1 MRDDSMLWGETAT
14 FRETDM
20 KTVHFLCACSA
31 LSFAIAGSAP
41 QAFAQSAAAAE
52 EEPTEIVVTGS
63 RIARPELDVANP
75 IQAVTAEDIEQTGQT
90 NIADVLLRA
99 PALSASVGSSL
110 SGGRDANFG
119 ETGVNLLDLRNLGV
133 DRTLVLVNGKRHVS
147 GLPNTAAVDIS
158 SMPQELIEKVDVF
171 TGGASAVYG
180 ADGVSGVVNF
190 VLKRNYEGV
199 ALRAQA
205 GVSEKGDAGS
215 RLLTLTAGKNFSD
228 GRGNIALAYE
238 YGKND
243 RVTSFARSFTGN
255 SAKTFSLLRNID
267 DFPDNP
273 NVPDRILY
281 NNVTW
286 ADSAPDGAID
296 VDLDGVPDFT
306 GSGLPYDRGI
316 VLRSAGGRAIGG
328 TNTPTAGYFG
338 DIQPGVKRHVG
349 NALASYEFSPAFKL
363 YAEGKYSRVS
373 AFSVGQPS
381 FDFFTFLAPDNA
393 FLQQRF
399 GVAAPDGALLS
410 RDNFDFGQRGESNLR
425 QTYRGVIGV
434 EGEIS
439 ENARYDLSFV
449 YGRTS
454 ARNVQTSNLI
464 GDRYFAA
471 LDAVVNPANGQIVC
485 RSTLFP
491 NDPIDPNNFGNA
503 ATTFT
508 PGANSACR
516 PLNVLGNG
524 VASQAALDFV
534 LADNINRSRQT
545 QKVVSGYIS
554 GDFDS
559 LFKLPGGSLGFAVG
573 AEYREES
580 SLSTPD
586 VLIQNGEFRDFAATP
601 ISGGKFN
608 VKEAFAE
615 LNAPIL
621 SDRPFF
627 HLLSASAALRVSD
640 YSTSGNTTTWKFDGI
655 WSPVKDIRFRGSYA
669 RAVRAPNIGELFLP
683 ASGTFLFV
691 TDPCDVTRLGDG
703 TSFRAANC
711 ATILGGL
718 GLTPAQIAAFSP
730 STDAQATTSRRGV
743 TGGNTGLTPEKAR
756 TWTAGV
762 VLQPSF
768 VPGLSVTF
776 DWYDIRISKA
786 VRTPTATELAELC
799 VDQPTVANVF
809 CQNVFRATG
818 SGFVL
823 GDGNDPARRIGFS
836 VRPQNVA
843 ALKTSGADMS
853 LRYSFTPNANLG
865 KFGLGVSA
873 GYLRKNNFTPSVGAA
888 VEDAYLE
895 QYNPRW
901 RGSFDFDWKK
911 GGFNL
916 SYLLSFQSRTKRFE
930 TEQLTANPDISD
942 PRFFHYKRL
951 WDHNIRLAYDVN
963 EQFQFYG
970 GVNNL
975 GGQKPD
981 FADFQ
986 YPISAIGRSFFMGVK
1001 AKLR

>member
-1 MRDDSMLWGETAT
+1 MTKAGFFFTSSGVA
-14 FRETDM
+14 F
-20 KTVHFLCACSA
+20 A
-31 LSFAIAGSAP
+31 LASVSTPAIAQDAVPDQESVD
-41 QAFAQSAAAAE
+41 
-52 EEPTEIVVTGS
+52 EIVVTGS
-63 RIARPELDVANP
+63 RIARPELEIANP
-75 IQAVTAEDIEQTGQT
+75 IQAITAADIEQTGQN
-90 NIADVLLRA
+90 NITDILLRA

-110 SGGRDANFG
+110 SGGRDAGFG

-147 GLPNTAAVDIS
+147 GLPNTAAVDIAT
-158 SMPQELIEKVDVF
+158 MPQELIEKVDVF
-171 TGGASAVYG
+171 TGGASAIYG

-190 VLKRNYEGV
+190 VLKRNYEGLG
-199 ALRAQA
+199 LRAQA
-205 GVSEKGDAGS
+205 GISEKGDAGS
-215 RLLTLTAGKNFSD
+215 QLLSVTGGKNFAD
-228 GRGNIALAYE
+228 GRGNVALSYE

-243 RVTSFARSFTGN
+243 RVTSFARSFTGDP
-255 SAKTFSLLRNID
+255 ARTFSLLRNIN

-281 NNVTW
+281 NNQTW

-296 VDLDGVPDFT
+296 LDLDEIPDFT
-306 GSGLPYDRGI
+306 GSGLPYDRGL

-328 TNTPTAGYFG
+328 TNTPIAGYFG
-338 DIQPGVKRHVG
+338 DIQPSVRRHVG
-349 NALASYEFSPAFKL
+349 NALASFEVSPAFKL
-363 YAEGKYSRVS
+363 YAEGKYARVS
-373 AFSVGQPS
+373 SFSVGQPS
-381 FDFFTFLAPDNA
+381 FDFFTILAPDNA
-393 FLQQRF
+393 FLAQRF
-399 GVAAPDGALLS
+399 GANAAPDGAYLT
-410 RDNFDFGQRGESNLR
+410 RDNFDFGQRGESNVR
-425 QTYRGVIGV
+425 QTWRGVFGA

-439 ENARYDLSFV
+439 ENARYDVSFV

-454 ARNVQTSNLI
+454 ARNTQTSNLI

-471 LDAVVNPANGQIVC
+471 LDAVVDPASGRIVC
-485 RSTLFP
+485 RSTLSP
-491 NDPIDPNNFGNA
+491 NDPIDENNFGRN

-508 PGANSACR
+508 PGANSTCR

-534 LADNINRSRQT
+534 LADNTNRSRQT
-545 QKVVSGYIS
+545 QKVVTGAVS

-559 LFKLPGGSLGFAVG
+559 LFELPGGSLGFAVG
-573 AEYREES
+573 AEYREEAS
-580 SLSTPD
+580 RSTPD
-586 VLIQNGEFRDFAATP
+586 VLIQNGSFRDFAQTP

-608 VKEAFAE
+608 VKEVFAE

-627 HLLSASAALRVSD
+627 NLLSASAAVRLSD
-640 YSTSGNTTTWKFDGI
+640 YSTSGNTSTWKFDGI

-669 RAVRAPNIGELFLP
+669 KAVRAPNIGELFLP
-683 ASGTFLFV
+683 ASGTFGFV

-703 TSFRAANC
+703 TSFRTANC

-743 TGGNTGLTPEKAR
+743 TGGNASLSPEKAR

-768 VPGLSVTF
+768 IPRLSVTF
-776 DWYDIRISKA
+776 DWYDIRISSA

-799 VDQPTVANVF
+799 VDQPTADNVF
-809 CQNVFRATG
+809 CRNLFRERGT
-818 SGFVL
+818 GFVL
-823 GDGNDPARRIGFS
+823 GDGNDLQQRIGFS
-836 VRPQNVA
+836 VLPQNVA
-843 ALKTSGADMS
+843 ALKTSGADVAV
-853 LRYSFTPNANLG
+853 RYSFTPKSDLG
-865 KFGLGVSA
+865 KFSLGVSA
-873 GYLRKNNFTPSVGAA
+873 GYLKSNNFTPSVGAA

-901 RGSFDFDWKK
+901 RGTFELDWQK

-916 SYLLSFQSRTKRFE
+916 NYLLSFQSRTKRFE
-930 TEQLTANPDISD
+930 TEQLTANPDLSD
-942 PRFFHYKRL
+942 PQFFFFKRL
-951 WDHNIRLAYDVN
+951 WDHNIRMSYDVN
-963 EQFQFYG
+963 DQFQFYG

-986 YPISAIGRSFFMGVK
+986 YPLSAIGRSFFVGVK
-1001 AKLR
+1001 AKLN